1 MDQLIFPFNEVDQDI
16 LNMRDDA
23 YRPRQHKQ
31 ITRWSSQS
39 EQLGL
44 EGIRGAP
51 STLAPITYVGSKK
64 FLYQRLAMGILP
76 ELPKE
81 LVSPFMGGASLELK
95 FAASGVK
102 VYAYDIFEPVVEFYQ
117 VFNQHSAVVREKALD
132 IYPLPRETY
141 LHMAREGGWEQVECP
156 IHRAAITWSITKQ
169 SYMGR
174 NFSSVPVA
182 DEHAITREYFND
194 PQWITWHNPY
204 IEFGLADFR
213 VSLAKHPNT
222 FAYLDPPYIDKEK
235 FYGRLNEQ
243 GNFPHEELRDILD
256 KRENWVLSYGDHPRI
271 HELYADYNILYPKW
285 SYGFGKASGNPAK
298 SEEVLILSH
307 DLANSKKTPRR

>member
-16 LNMRDDA
+16 LNMRDDT
-23 YRPRQHKQ
+23 YRPRQHKR

-39 EQLGL
+39 EQLGF
-44 EGIRGAP
+44 EEIQSAP
-51 STLAPITYVGSKK
+51 SSIAPITYVGSKK
-64 FLYQRLAMGILP
+64 NLYQRIAMGILP
-76 ELPKE
+76 DLPKKM
-81 LVSPFMGGASLELK
+81 VSPFMGGASLELK

-102 VYAYDIFEPVVEFYQ
+102 VYAYDIFEPIVEFYQ
-117 VFNQHSAVVREKALD
+117 VFNERSAEVREKTLD
-132 IYPLPRETY
+132 IYPLEKEVY
-141 LHMAREGGWEQVECP
+141 LHMARGGGWEQVECL

-182 DEHAITREYFND
+182 PIHAITREYFND

-204 IEFGLADFR
+204 IEFGVADFR
-213 VSLAKHPNT
+213 DALAKHPDA

-235 FYGRLNEQ
+235 FYGRFNEQ
-243 GNFPHEELRDILD
+243 GGFPHEELRDILND
-256 KRENWVLSYGDHPRI
+256 RENWVLSYGDHPRI

-285 SYGFGKASGNPAK
+285 SYGFGKALGAPEK
-298 SEEVLILSH
+298 SAEVLIISH
-307 DLANSKKTPRR
+307 DLANAKKNT